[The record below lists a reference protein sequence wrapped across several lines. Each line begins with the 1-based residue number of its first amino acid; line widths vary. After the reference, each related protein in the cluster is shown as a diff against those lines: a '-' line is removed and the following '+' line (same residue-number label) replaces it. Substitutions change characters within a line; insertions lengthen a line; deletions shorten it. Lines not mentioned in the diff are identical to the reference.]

1 MRKIA
6 LLLLLTG
13 CIQQDYPKY
22 RTIQVNYQ
30 EQHKEKYLYL
40 NVKQIDEVHFEVLSQ
55 EFTVGNAPSFV
66 ITEMF
71 DYNCVD

>member
-6 LLLLLTG
+6 LLLLLLTG
-13 CIQQDYPKY
+13 CAQQEYPKY

-40 NVKQIDEVHFEVLSQ
+40 NVKQTDEAHFEVLSQ
-55 EFTVGNAPSFV
+55 ECTVAPSFV